1 MIQFGK
7 LIKTF
12 GNGKIED
19 FFVCNC
25 IFDDLLTFI
34 LSTEKITYNN
44 IISKLEEKRPNGFLF
59 LNFYDSSIL
68 ICKDSFLHYKKIRKN
83 NFTSERCCP
92 EFLKING
99 EVIIVCLICFMK
111 DIVSNLNL
119 NFFEHFRLVDRFR
132 NNGLFIYMQLP
143 IRTFDENFLLSN

>member
-1 MIQFGK
+1 MIQYNK
-7 LIKTF
+7 IIQTF
-12 GNGKIED
+12 GTGKIED

-25 IFDDLLTFI
+25 IFDDLLMFI
-34 LSTEKITYNN
+34 LSTEKITYND

-68 ICKDSFLHYKKIRKN
+68 ICKDSFLHYKKIRKS

-99 EVIIVCLICFMK
+99 EVIIVCLICFLK
-111 DIVSNLNL
+111 DIITRSLKM
-119 NFFEHFRLVDRFR
+119 NFFKYFRLVDQFR
-132 NNGLFIYMQLP
+132 TNGVFIYMQLP
-143 IRTFDENFLLSN
+143 IRTFNENVLL

>member
-1 MIQFGK
+1 MIQFSK

-12 GNGKIED
+12 GNRKIED

-92 EFLKING
+92 EFLKIDG
-99 EVIIVCLICFMK
+99 EIIIVCLIYLMK
-111 DIVSNLNL
+111 DIVVNSKLD
-119 NFFEHFRLVDRFR
+119 FFKHFRLVDQFR
-132 NNGLFIYMQLP
+132 TNGIFIYMQLP
-143 IRTFDENFLLSN
+143 IRTFNENVLL